1 MQTATKFE
9 AEGVDNGFPFC
20 PPKVNVADRGD
31 GSPYDY
37 WTTLSGVSKDSP
49 VASDALIAESLQLG
63 MKLFWNLNE
72 INCDAAYEDISGNIN
87 SVSSAIFEVFNESGS
102 ATEPKDR
109 VCNTL
114 GLQSS
119 TTDPNNSNFPHA
131 QIGSNRLNICRM
143 YDGPTSS
150 EDNFIGHG
158 ATLARPLNPRTTFIG
173 CTGGAAGGFC
183 STVLGGYLNEENISS
198 IAEDYQYVNMGSV
211 GSPIWLTC
219 AAVAQN
225 SGSYS
230 GTVDASL
237 LISEITYTN
246 GPTVRNG
253 YAEITSLEFYTYP
266 T

>member
-1 MQTATKFE
+1 MPTATPFT
-9 AEGVDNGFPFC
+9 ALGAGNGFPFC

-72 INCDAAYEDISGNIN
+72 INCDAVYENISGNIN
-87 SVSSAIFEVFNESGS
+87 SVSSAIFEVFNESGI

-109 VCNTL
+109 VCETL
-114 GLQSS
+114 GLRSS
-119 TTDPNNSNFPHA
+119 TTDPNNSIFPHA

-143 YDGPTSS
+143 YNGSTSS
-150 EDNFIGHG
+150 EDNFIGYG

-173 CTGGAAGGFC
+173 CTGGAAAGFC

-198 IAEDYQYVNMGSV
+198 IAEDYQYVNMGSE

-219 AAVAQN
+219 AAIAQN
-225 SGSYS
+225 SGVYS

-246 GPTVRNG
+246 GSTVRNG
-253 YAEITSLEFYTYP
+253 YAEIISLDFYTY
-266 T
+266 